1 MRFGLGFWVQLGM
14 NETVLSSS
22 LIISKACTFAKIY
35 PKTSSEANI
44 LLEWHSGPT
53 NAGFRK
59 ISIEAPFLT
68 CAESLMILMI
78 CSFQPALKLLPHIPK
93 VTSLPKEKVHPRKL
107 TAKAPEDRPSQ
118 KKTNIPTIH
127 FQVRTVSLP
136 EGRSGRKVCGKMP
149 HKFKVSQSHLYKV

>member
-1 MRFGLGFWVQLGM
+1 M
-14 NETVLSSS
+14 
-22 LIISKACTFAKIY
+22 FAKIY
-35 PKTSSEANI
+35 PKTSSEAI

-78 CSFQPALKLLPHIPK
+78 CSFQQALKLLPHVQK

-107 TAKAPEDRPSQ
+107 T
-118 KKTNIPTIH
+118 
-127 FQVRTVSLP
+127 VRT
-136 EGRSGRKVCGKMP
+136 
-149 HKFKVSQSHLYKV
+149 